1 VYQTR
6 QAVVVTGAVIGAVGT
21 VIAAIA
27 TILVGYFVRRTDQAA
42 KATRAN
48 LEDQQYVMRLDSVI
62 RDDYWTLAD
71 SWYALRGLYSEARE
85 QLRILAKQS
94 VPAPEFPKPRHRE
107 LEAKH
112 ARGEE
117 MDDGDK

>member
-1 VYQTR
+1 
-6 QAVVVTGAVIGAVGT
+6 VVTGAVIGAVGT

-48 LEDQQYVMRLDSVI
+48 
-62 RDDYWTLAD
+62 D
-71 SWYALRGLYSEARE
+71 SWYALRGLYSEARD
-85 QLRILAKQS
+85 QLRVLRKESA
-94 VPAPEFPKPRHRE
+94 PAPQFPTPRHRE

-112 ARGEE
+112 ARGEQIE
-117 MDDGDK
+117 DGDK

>member
-1 VYQTR
+1 M
-6 QAVVVTGAVIGAVGT
+6 TGAIIGAVGT
-21 VIAAIA
+21 VIAAIT

-48 LEDQQYVMRLDSVI
+48 LEDQQYVMRLVSVI

-71 SWYALRGLYSEARE
+71 SWYALRALYGEARE
-85 QLRILAKQS
+85 ILNFHDIAS
-94 VPAPEFPKPRHRE
+94 APPTAFPTPRHRR
-107 LEAKH
+107 LEARH

-117 MDDGDK
+117 EDDGAG